1 MPDFNRILNA
11 LRSCAVFSILE
22 CYWEGSILQNPP
34 ESVVVPRPS
43 YCPEMPENLTWSNFN
58 YTQFVECLENNPIE
72 SNYSEAVIQV
82 LTLHLYT

>member
-1 MPDFNRILNA
+1 MPDFDRILNA
-11 LRSCAVFSILE
+11 LHSCAVFSVLE

-58 YTQFVECLENNPIE
+58 YTQFVECLENNPTE